1 MLREKGFEHHR
12 RHKTT
17 VVMDQGCGNLFQTIH
32 SPFHSIHRNEQFQE
46 LTGCVMAS
54 EKLINGSSLLSST
67 VVEYLVENLDDAH
80 SQFKDVLQPT
90 VDTCYGD
97 MTETQMRGLEA
108 YNAQALEKADGGHSS
123 SPAASFILG
132 EIFDGHLYKFC
143 VCLIQSLI

>member
-1 MLREKGFEHHR
+1 
-12 RHKTT
+12 
-17 VVMDQGCGNLFQTIH
+17 
-32 SPFHSIHRNEQFQE
+32 
-46 LTGCVMAS
+46 MAS

-80 SQFKDVLQPT
+80 SQFKDVLQPAA
-90 VDTCYGD
+90 DTCYGD

-132 EIFDGHLYKFC
+132 EISIGHLHKFC
-143 VCLIQSLI
+143 VCLIQDLI